1 MIDRRS
7 FFLALGREEKGRKGQ
22 GLLIHCLYPP
32 LFFALVCSLAVARG
46 RPGGEELLGL
56 PFVART
62 GESFSKP
69 PEGLSET
76 QYRTGYMDQASYIHL
91 CVYKHIYINICMYI
105 YCCGSVNES
114 FISPVCR
121 LIFLFH
127 SFLGQEN
134 THRHTYM

>member
-1 MIDRRS
+1 MKLIIDRRS
-7 FFLALGREEKGRKGQ
+7 FFLALGREEKERKGQ
-22 GLLIHCLYPP
+22 GLLTHYLYPP
-32 LFFALVCSLAVARG
+32 LFFALVCSLAVVRG

-76 QYRTGYMDQASYIHL
+76 QYRTRYMDQASYIHL
-91 CVYKHIYINICMYI
+91 CAYKHRYINIYMYVY
-105 YCCGSVNES
+105 YCCSVNES

-121 LIFLFH
+121 LILLFTP
-127 SFLGQEN
+127 FWDKK
-134 THRHTYM
+134 THT